1 MPRPFHISVV
11 INTYNRA
18 ASLETTLRSLRRL
31 NYPRFEVIV
40 VNGPSTDN
48 TLEVLKNWT
57 SSIRVGTCS
66 DRNLSVS
73 RNVGIEMARGNL
85 VAFIDDDAVADENW
99 LKDAAA
105 GFTGDDVGGAGGL
118 IFDYTG
124 YNLQHRYTYCDRL
137 GNAYFDRTEPAS
149 EFSYPGCLRF
159 PHLLGCNSIFRR
171 RALLEIG
178 GFDEEFDYFLDET
191 DVCLRITDAGYL
203 LKQLPNAFVYHR
215 NLPSHLRNA
224 DRVVTNW
231 RSIIKN
237 KVYFALKNAPEDTT
251 FMTLMKDWGDYID
264 TVVSVLKDHLRDGN
278 IGPETLERFYADA
291 DASLRTGIPRGIQ
304 QPRRLLGSDAAK
316 AARGP
321 VALDVLDGKHQGT
334 FKPCPVV
341 LEAPEKLTVC
351 LLSQGYLPE
360 VKGGIPRLTYDLAC
374 GLAERGHIAHVLTKS
389 ACNHSTVD
397 FENDVW
403 VHRLILNPEAAPPA
417 PKGIKIPQCI
427 WQYSATL
434 LHELRWIHSVHPI
447 DIVEGPIWDAEGI
460 AVVLDNSF
468 RVITNLETPLKVW
481 IETNPHLI
489 DGTPEQRQFFE
500 EQIDAETLLAR
511 RSSGLRAL
519 SDGVLET
526 MQKLYEIDFRPGQ
539 ASVLPL
545 GMEDRSAGVEAPA
558 KGDFIDV
565 LFTGRF
571 ELRKGIDVLLRVIPQ
586 LCTKH
591 PRARF
596 ILAGDD
602 PVMADGTCFAA
613 LFRQVHAAAPF
624 LNRVIF
630 AGAVTD
636 KELESLLAQCDI
648 FVAPS
653 RYESFGLVFLEAMM
667 FGKPVVG
674 CRAGGMGEVIEE
686 GFTGLLSEP
695 GDAETLRAAL
705 DTLISNP
712 QKRQAFGKAGRARFL
727 AHFTRDKLID
737 RTLDFY
743 QQVIRSSKLANAS
756 IKSAAPPENTLR

>member
-18 ASLETTLRSLRRL
+18 ASLDTALRSLRRL

-57 SSIRVGTCS
+57 SSIRMGDCS
-66 DRNLSVS
+66 DRNLSIS
-73 RNVGIEMARGNL
+73 RNIGIEMARGDL

-99 LKDAAA
+99 LNDAAA
-105 GFTGDDVGGAGGL
+105 GFDADEVAGTGGAV
-118 IFDYTG
+118 FNHTG
-124 YNLQHRYTYCDRL
+124 YDAQYRYNVADRL
-137 GNAYFDRTEPAS
+137 GNAYFDRKSPAL
-149 EFSYPGCLRF
+149 EFCYPGCSRF
-159 PHLLGCNSIFRR
+159 PYLPGGNSVFRR
-171 RALLEIG
+171 SCLLEVG
-178 GFDEEFDYFLDET
+178 AFDEEFDYYLDET
-191 DVCLRITDAGYL
+191 DVCLRLVDVGYV

-215 NLPSHLRNA
+215 NLPSHARN
-224 DRVVTNW
+224 DKRVVTDW
-231 RSIIKN
+231 RSIVKN
-237 KVYFALKNAPEDTT
+237 KVYFALKNAPEGTT
-251 FMTLMKDWGDYID
+251 FMTLMKDWEDYIE

-278 IGPETLERFYADA
+278 IGPETLERFYTDA
-291 DASLRTGIPRGIQ
+291 DASLRTGILRGIQ

-321 VALDVLDGKHQGT
+321 IALDVLDGKHQGT
-334 FKPCPVV
+334 FKPCSVV

-374 GLAERGHIAHVLTKS
+374 GLAERGHIVHVLTKS
-389 ACNHSTVD
+389 ACAHSTVD

-403 VHRLILNPEAAPPA
+403 VHRLIPNPEAAPL
-417 PKGIKIPQCI
+417 PKGIEVPLRV
-427 WQYSATL
+427 WQHSATL
-434 LHELRWIHSVHPI
+434 LHELHWINSIHPV
-447 DIVEGPIWDAEGI
+447 DLVEGPVWDAEGI
-460 AVVLDNSF
+460 AAMLDGSF
-468 RVITNLETPLKVW
+468 RMVTSLHTPLKSW
-481 IETNPHLI
+481 IQTNPHLV
-489 DGTPEQRQFFE
+489 DGSPAQQRFFE
-500 EQIDAETLLAR
+500 DLIAAETLVME
-511 RSSGLRAL
+511 RAN
-519 SDGVLET
+519 GVRANSQAIVKTVREA
-526 MQKLYEIDFRPGQ
+526 YGIDFRPGQ
-539 ASVLPL
+539 LAVVPH
-545 GMEDRSAGVEAPA
+545 GMQDRSATAGAQG
-558 KGDFIDV
+558 KGEFIDV

-571 ELRKGIDVLLRVIPQ
+571 ELRKGIDVLLRVIPP

-624 LNRVIF
+624 LDRVIF

-705 DTLISNP
+705 DTLISDA

-756 IKSAAPPENTLR
+756 MKSAALPENTLR

>member
-18 ASLETTLRSLRRL
+18 ASLETTLKSLRRL

-57 SSIRVGTCS
+57 SSIRVDTCS
-66 DRNLSVS
+66 DRNLSIS
-73 RNVGIEMARGNL
+73 RNIGIEMARGDL

-99 LKDAAA
+99 LDDAVA
-105 GFTGDDVGGAGGL
+105 GFDADEVGGVGGS
-118 IFDYTG
+118 IFNYTG
-124 YNLQHRYTYCDRL
+124 YSLQYQYTVCDRL
-137 GNAYFDRTEPAS
+137 GNAHFDRKDPAL
-149 EFSYPGCLRF
+149 EFSYPGCLRY
-159 PHLLGCNSIFRR
+159 PNLQGGNSVIRR
-171 RALLEIG
+171 KALIEIS
-178 GFDEEFDYFLDET
+178 GFDEEFDYYLDET
-191 DVCLRITDAGYL
+191 DVCLRLVDAGYL

-224 DRVVTNW
+224 SRVVTNW
-231 RSIIKN
+231 SSIIKN
-237 KVYFALKNAPEDTT
+237 KAYFALKNTPPDMPFTA
-251 FMTLMKDWGDYID
+251 LMKDWGEYIAGVES
-264 TVVSVLKDHLRDGN
+264 TLKEQLSLGN
-278 IGPETLERFYADA
+278 IEPEVLDRFYTDA
-291 DASLRTGIPRGIQ
+291 DASLRTGILRGIQ

-321 VALDVLDGKHQGT
+321 VALDVLDWKHPGT

-341 LEAPEKLTVC
+341 LEASEKLTVC

-374 GLAERGHIAHVLTKS
+374 GLAERGHIVHVLTKS
-389 ACNHSTVD
+389 ACDHSTVD

-403 VHRLILNPEAAPPA
+403 VHRLIPNPEAPPV
-417 PKGIKIPQCI
+417 PKGVKIPQRI
-427 WQYSATL
+427 WQYSTTL

-447 DIVEGPIWDAEGI
+447 DIVESPVWDAEGI
-460 AVVLDNSF
+460 AAILDGSF

-489 DGTPEQRQFFE
+489 DGTPRQRQFFE
-500 EQIDAETLLAR
+500 EQIAAETLLAQ

-545 GMEDRSAGVEAPA
+545 GMEDRSIGAPA
-558 KGDFIDV
+558 AKKSDFTDV

-571 ELRKGIDVLLRVIPQ
+571 ELRKGIDVLLRVIPP

-705 DTLISNP
+705 DTLISDP

-743 QQVIRSSKLANAS
+743 QQVIRSSKPVSAS
-756 IKSAAPPENTLR
+756 MKSAALPENILR